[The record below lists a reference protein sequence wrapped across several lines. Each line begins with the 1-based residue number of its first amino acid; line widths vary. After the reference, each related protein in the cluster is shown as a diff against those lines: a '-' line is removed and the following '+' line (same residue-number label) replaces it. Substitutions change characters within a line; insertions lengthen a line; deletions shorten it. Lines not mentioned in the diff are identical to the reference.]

1 MSRIFFLNL
10 VYIIHT
16 INYYIM
22 GDAFFRFAIK
32 FIIGVGTAVIMMLWA
47 KRIDSLTKELDN
59 YRANDT
65 TMVVVTDTALHYY
78 IRPL

>member
-1 MSRIFFLNL
+1 
-10 VYIIHT
+10 
-16 INYYIM
+16 M
-22 GDAFFRFAIK
+22 GDAVFRIAIK
-32 FIIGVGTAVIMMLWA
+32 FIIGVGTVVIMMLWA